1 MKYINIGLTFHET
14 VPLRLKNQVL
24 VFLSW
29 HLAVPV
35 HNVIK
40 DWMAIAYSPPSPL
53 PPVKD
58 RPLLVLGLQ

>member
-14 VPLRLKNQVL
+14 VPLRLKNQ
-24 VFLSW
+24 
-29 HLAVPV
+29 LAVPV